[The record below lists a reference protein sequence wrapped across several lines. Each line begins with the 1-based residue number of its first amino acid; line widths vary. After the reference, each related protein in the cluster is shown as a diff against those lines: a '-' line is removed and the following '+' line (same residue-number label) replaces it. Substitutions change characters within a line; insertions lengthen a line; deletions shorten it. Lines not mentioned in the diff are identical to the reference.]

1 MASDVNQATPQPAP
15 PSGLIAA
22 VRLIGAMLLA
32 YIYVVV
38 LMTTTAQ
45 SATVAQLKDTEYSA
59 AYARLTNADRAEAK
73 YDPRILAGAQA
84 AATVAEQART
94 QAKEAFD
101 DAFAPLSA
109 AMTDLNAARLCGL
122 GEPGTVRI
130 GAVGATLGRVKACLN
145 GGSGLPSELQDEM
158 QAALVAQ
165 PAIEKAA
172 RQYLDARA
180 LGDSAQA
187 ALATATAAATTVQAQ
202 QAKAD
207 PLRDAFAPVLVLQ
220 DKWLLGGGLLV
231 QLPPAMMQIVAAF
244 FSGMFGA
251 LLLTLVLIVYPNV
264 NLGISTPGGN
274 YGERILLGG
283 LIAICV
289 LIVLGG
295 GTAVLGTGNP
305 FADGSANVR
314 AFSAIGVLAGMFS
327 DRVAQWLSKSATT
340 FFGDRTGQGED
351 TAPPSVPQLPAPE
364 GGNG

>member
-1 MASDVNQATPQPAP
+1 MADERETRGAVPT
-15 PSGLIAA
+15 GWIAA
-22 VRLIGAMLLA
+22 VRLVGAVVLA

-59 AYARLTNADRAEAK
+59 AYARLINADRAERK
-73 YDPRILAGAQA
+73 YDPGVLTTAQTRADSAGQVRA
-84 AATVAEQART
+84 

-101 DAFAPLSA
+101 DAAAPLIEAMQDLSA
-109 AMTDLNAARLCGL
+109 VHICGVPDPATL
-122 GEPGTVRI
+122 RI
-130 GAVGATLGRVKACLN
+130 GAIG
-145 GGSGLPSELQDEM
+145 
-158 QAALVAQ
+158 AALDRLKGCPAVDASLSDERKAEIAAALAARD
-165 PAIEKAA
+165 AIEKTA
-172 RQYLDARA
+172 RTYLDAK
-180 LGDSAQA
+180 QA
-187 ALATATAAATTVQAQ
+187 ADGATTVLAAAT
-202 QAKAD
+202 KAAATIQTELD
-207 PLRDAFAPVLVLQ
+207 KAAPLRDAFAPVLVLQ
-220 DKWLLGGGLLV
+220 GKWLLGGGVLV

-264 NLGISTPGGN
+264 NLGIATPGGD

-340 FFGDRTGQGED
+340 FFGDRAQSSD
-351 TAPPSVPQLPAPE
+351 APPPPATSQLPASK
-364 GGNG
+364 GGGKG